1 MFTAFL
7 FEKFLEGI
15 RYSK

>member
-7 FEKFLEGI
+7 FENFLEGI